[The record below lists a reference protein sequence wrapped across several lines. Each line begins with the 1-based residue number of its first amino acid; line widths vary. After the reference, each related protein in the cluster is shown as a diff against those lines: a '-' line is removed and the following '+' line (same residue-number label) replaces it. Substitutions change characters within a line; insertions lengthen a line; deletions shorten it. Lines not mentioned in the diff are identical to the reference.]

1 MKSTGIVRCIDNLG
15 RIVLPKELR
24 TSMKLETDSKLE
36 IFVEGDQIIL
46 KSTAPRGAA
55 TSAAKWTPMP
65 CSLRVTASARSAAK
79 DRSPVTKERLYE
91 PDDRPDTALYG
102 AGADASCVPLR
113 AGGGSARYFAAFTRD
128 GGIH

>member
-1 MKSTGIVRCIDNLG
+1 MKSTGIVRGIDNLG

-65 CSLRVTASARSAAK
+65 CSCGLLHLLGVPQK
-79 DRSPVTKERLYE
+79 DRSPVTKGETL
-91 PDDRPDTALYG
+91 
-102 AGADASCVPLR
+102 
-113 AGGGSARYFAAFTRD
+113 
-128 GGIH
+128 